1 MRVEVW
7 TLPNCPRCEKAKA
20 ELASAGLAFEER
32 SLDALRRGDIR
43 DVEALAALAMADYQA
58 PIVRMDGR
66 FVERH
71 ELLTLMAGCGS
82 QCQVEGVGGRA

>member
-1 MRVEVW
+1 MQIEVW

-20 ELASAGLAFEER
+20 GLASAGLAFEER

-58 PIVRMDGR
+58 PLVRWDGR

-71 ELLTLMAGCGS
+71 ELVTLMASCSDGCRIA
-82 QCQVEGVGGRA
+82 VGGGR